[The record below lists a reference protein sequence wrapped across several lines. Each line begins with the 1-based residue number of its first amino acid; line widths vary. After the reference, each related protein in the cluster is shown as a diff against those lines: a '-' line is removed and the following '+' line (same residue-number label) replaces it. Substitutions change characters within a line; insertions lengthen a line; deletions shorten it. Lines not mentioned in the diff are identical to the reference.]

1 MIRIPWWRTDLG
13 RAESDRLSQAIFDR
27 TINQGRLCRE
37 LEERIA
43 RQLEVN
49 HVISCSSG
57 SGALALGLMA
67 CGVKP
72 GDEVIVPAATFI
84 ATAHAVL
91 LVGGRVKLVD
101 VMSDRP
107 LIDPEAVSAAI
118 TPQTRAIVAVHLNG
132 AGCDISALKRFGLP
146 VIEDSAQA
154 FCSKGKQ
161 GWLGTS
167 GAIGTF
173 SMSIAKLMTTGE
185 GGFLVTGDEA
195 TAVAARRLQ
204 NQGVD
209 VIGDNVFNRFG
220 FNFRLTDLQAAVGLV
235 QLDRLDDKIRAV
247 TDVYRFYRDALP
259 GLSLIPVDLQGGEV
273 PLWTQA
279 MSRDRD
285 RLQVSLEERGIQLRP
300 FNPCLADCDHLRT
313 PGDFVNARRFAAEGF
328 TLPSG
333 PDQPRA
339 DLEEVANALREVM
352 G

>member
-13 RAESDRLSQAIFDR
+13 REEADRLGQAVFDR

-43 RQLEVN
+43 QRLGAN
-49 HVISCSSG
+49 HVITCASG
-57 SGALALGLMA
+57 SAALALALLA

-91 LVGGRVKLVD
+91 LVGGRVCLVD
-101 VMSDRP
+101 VLPDRP
-107 LIDPEAVSAAI
+107 LIDPAAVAAAI
-118 TPQTRAIVAVHLNG
+118 TPRTRAIIAVHLNG
-132 AGCDISALKRFGLP
+132 GGCDIGALKRFGLP

-154 FCSKGKQ
+154 FCSRGTES
-161 GWLGTS
+161 WLGTS
-167 GAIGTF
+167 GAAGTF
-173 SMSIAKLMTTGE
+173 SMSIAKLLTTGE
-185 GGFLVTGDEA
+185 GGFLVTGDDA
-195 TAVAARRLQ
+195 TAVAARRLR

-209 VIGDNVFNRFG
+209 LIGDNVFNRFG

-235 QLDRLDDKIRAV
+235 QLDRLDDKIGAV
-247 TDVYRFYRDALP
+247 TEVYRFYREALP

-279 MSRDRD
+279 MSGDRD
-285 RLQVSLEERGIQLRP
+285 RLQVSLAARGIQLRP
-300 FNPCLADCDHLRT
+300 FNPCLADCEHLRT
-313 PGDFVNARRFAAEGF
+313 PGDFGNARRFAAQGF

-333 PDQPRA
+333 PNQPRA
-339 DLEEVANALREVM
+339 DLEEVVTALNEVM